1 MAVCIPI
8 NPPSLKYQG
17 TPIRFHL
24 PYVAMQSSL
33 LTSMKPNV
41 ALGTYLH
48 ELAHVFGGDQSSS
61 FSRGLSEFL
70 DAVLA
75 NTAAIALWEK
85 QWLNLDA
92 ESLANDDRVTR

>member
-1 MAVCIPI
+1 
-8 NPPSLKYQG
+8 
-17 TPIRFHL
+17 
-24 PYVAMQSSL
+24 MQSSL

-48 ELAHVFGGDQSSS
+48 ELAHVFGGDQSAK

-75 NTAAIALWEK
+75 NTAAIALWER
-85 QWLNLDA
+85 QWFKLD
-92 ESLANDDRVTR
+92 EEPRANDDSVTH